1 MEAEQENISGQEIEQ
16 INLVFNDLYTKL
28 NRKVASFE
36 ARIGEIRDSLNKRKQ
51 ARIRRHQ
58 KRVSENNEEENNNNM
73 TDIINDL
80 KIN

>member
-1 MEAEQENISGQEIEQ
+1 MESEQENLSSEEIEKV
-16 INLVFNDLYTKL
+16 NTVVNDLYTKL

-36 ARIGEIRDSLNKRKQ
+36 ARITEIRDTLTKRKQ

-58 KRVSENNEEENNNNM
+58 KRSTENNEENKNNM